1 MTGERRKFRHQ
12 GEERRRD
19 SLIWATLDLVADGGP
34 GSATVRAIAAKAG
47 VSQGLIRHY
56 FVSKDDLTRAAY
68 HALMT
73 KMTDDNL
80 AVLEA
85 TPAQPEVRLAAFI
98 AGSLRAPSVDARA
111 MGLWAGFMTE
121 VRSDPAMR
129 TVHEETYLRYRSL
142 LETLIAALPTAKPAG
157 GAIAPAM
164 LRGLAIACTALVDGL
179 WLEGCA
185 LPNGFAPDELAR
197 IGVRSIGAILGH
209 DLERHMTA
217 PVSLPSEPEKISA

>member
-19 SLIWATLDLVADGGP
+19 SLIWAALDLVADGGP

-56 FVSKDDLTRAAY
+56 FDSKDALTRAAY

-85 TPAQPEVRLAAFI
+85 SPAQPE
-98 AGSLRAPSVDARA
+98 AR
-111 MGLWAGFMTE
+111 
-121 VRSDPAMR
+121 RCRDSR
-129 TVHEETYLRYRSL
+129 
-142 LETLIAALPTAKPAG
+142 
-157 GAIAPAM
+157 
-164 LRGLAIACTALVDGL
+164 
-179 WLEGCA
+179 
-185 LPNGFAPDELAR
+185 
-197 IGVRSIGAILGH
+197 
-209 DLERHMTA
+209 
-217 PVSLPSEPEKISA
+217 